1 MVGFEITTLL
11 AIGYVWRRPY
21 APCVAQRHE
30 VTQIPVEQVK
40 PGMTLAIPSESGLS
54 PRAFQV
60 DEVAWEH
67 KKAEGKPPI
76 FTLTSEPLPDTGQ
89 PWVVEY
95 PIGTPVTRVLRTYDD
110 GT

>member
-1 MVGFEITTLL
+1 MLRRMVK
-11 AIGYVWRRPY
+11 
-21 APCVAQRHE
+21 RHE

-40 PGMTLAIPSESGLS
+40 RGMTLAIPCEAGLS

-60 DEVAWEH
+60 DEIGWEH
-67 KKAEGKPPI
+67 KKAEGKPAT

-95 PIGTPVTRVLRTYDD
+95 PIGTLVTQVLRIHD
-110 GT
+110 GGT